1 MTTARTVTAERLRE
15 RARRWLDDELDRAR
29 LAHRARWA
37 EHEAWVRQYLMH
49 ELRER
54 IAKFGRMPNGS
65 R

>member
-1 MTTARTVTAERLRE
+1 MTARTVTADRLRE
-15 RARRWLDDELDRAR
+15 RARRWLDDELNRAR

-37 EHEAWVRQYLMH
+37 EHEAWVREYLAH

-54 IAKFGRMPNGS
+54 IANFGKVSRGS